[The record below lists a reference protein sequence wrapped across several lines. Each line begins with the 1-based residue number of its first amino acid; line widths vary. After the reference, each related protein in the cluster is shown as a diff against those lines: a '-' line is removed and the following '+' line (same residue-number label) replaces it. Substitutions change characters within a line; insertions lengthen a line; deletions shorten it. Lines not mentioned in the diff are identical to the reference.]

1 MINFYLIYVFKVKKT
16 SQIIYVGSTRTIGA
30 RINEHR
36 RSMREK
42 NREQPIHKYLK
53 SNNLKLIMDVEI
65 NIIDTANTKEE
76 ALKKESLYFDEYK
89 KTIANTWRAEERED
103 EKSPVR
109 CPLKISNKEIY
120 FTSKRD
126 AAAKLRVSRYHI
138 AKMIKN
144 KELEVIE
151 IKYIYENQSTGEKF
165 ISGYQLQKKYNL
177 DMKTVTK
184 LSKEGEI
191 IINGMKIKKV

>member
-1 MINFYLIYVFKVKKT
+1 MINFYLIYIFKVKKT

-53 SNNLKLIMDVEI
+53 SNNLKLIVDVEI
-65 NIIDTANTKEE
+65 NIIDTAGTKEE
-76 ALKKESLYFDEYK
+76 ALKKESFYFDKYR
-89 KTIANTWRAEERED
+89 KTIANVWRAEEREN
-103 EKSPVR
+103 EKSSIR
-109 CPLKISNKEIY
+109 CPLKMSNKEIY
-120 FTSKRD
+120 FASKRD
-126 AAAKLRVSRYHI
+126 AATKLGVSRYCI
-138 AKMIKN
+138 GKMIEN
-144 KELEVIE
+144 KELEMIDV
-151 IKYIYENQSTGEKF
+151 KYIYENQSTGEKF

-184 LSKEGEI
+184 LSREGKI

>member
-1 MINFYLIYVFKVKKT
+1 MINFYLIYVFKIKKT

-36 RSMREK
+36 RAMREI

-53 SNNLKLIMDVEI
+53 SNNLKLIEDVEI
-65 NIIDTANTKEE
+65 DIIDTANTKEE
-76 ALKKESLYFDEYK
+76 ALEKESFYFDK
-89 KTIANTWRAEERED
+89 FKRTIANTWRAEEREN

-109 CPLKISNKEIY
+109 CPLKVSNKEIY
-120 FTSKRD
+120 FTSQRE
-126 AAAKLRVSRYHI
+126 AATKLGVSRYNI
-138 AKMIKN
+138 TKMIKN
-144 KELEVIE
+144 KELEIIDV
-151 IKYIYENQSTGEKF
+151 KYIYENQSTGEKF

-184 LSKEGEI
+184 LSKNGEI